1 MSDQDQ
7 DVQEVHDD
15 GGNSLNSNNEGG
27 EQDDSEVTQ
36 QDRTKCEVWTR
47 VMGYFRPMSE
57 YNPGK
62 KSEHFSRERFEEC
75 RSANTRFISEFS
87 GEEELQAA

>member
-1 MSDQDQ
+1 MSSQDTQ
-7 DVQEVHDD
+7 DEATK
-15 GGNSLNSNNEGG
+15 E
-27 EQDDSEVTQ
+27 
-36 QDRTKCEVWTR
+36 DRTKCEVWTR

-87 GEEELQAA
+87 DEEMQAVK